1 MKRLKQLFYN
11 FLSSGIRGSLIY
23 EDVRK
28 ATLINLFALC
38 GIVYLSFYS
47 YRMWVLG
54 DPKLSLIYIY
64 CIAVIILMQIYL
76 RIRRR
81 ILFVSHILVIGLLC
95 LELFF
100 LFRNGSTDLKLPS
113 YYVFPGIYWYYI
125 FPPFSLF
132 MLGRRIGSYYNIGLI
147 GFTIFFFSTNY
158 FDGHLYDREFKVRL
172 LSVFSA
178 IFFFSFF
185 FESVRKIT
193 FSAFE
198 QTYSKKTQYLKVI
211 STKNKAL
218 KRTNREVSNLSEEL
232 RTQNEYLKVLNKEL
246 VEQNEKIALQNKL
259 MEVQGREITAQR
271 DMLIQ
276 QRQSIDDSILY
287 ASYIQKAL
295 LPSEDIL
302 KENFTDSFIL
312 YKPRNIIGGDFYF
325 YKKIDDS
332 IIIAAADCT
341 GHGVPGALLSMLGI
355 ASLSEIVYRLGITN
369 TSVILAEMCREMRSI
384 IKRNNKYDAKDGIDI
399 ALCKINLTTKELQF
413 SGAYNPVYIIRSKE
427 LIQLKA
433 DRIPVGTSIFEREPK
448 FTNQDIKLQQ
458 GDSIYLFS
466 DGFADQLSPVERKK
480 YLARNFQNLLI
491 EVSEKD
497 MTNQKD
503 ILEHEFEKW
512 RNGGDQTDDLM
523 VLGIKI

>member
-1 MKRLKQLFYN
+1 
-11 FLSSGIRGSLIY
+11 
-23 EDVRK
+23 
-28 ATLINLFALC
+28 
-38 GIVYLSFYS
+38 
-47 YRMWVLG
+47 
-54 DPKLSLIYIY
+54 
-64 CIAVIILMQIYL
+64 
-76 RIRRR
+76 
-81 ILFVSHILVIGLLC
+81 
-95 LELFF
+95 
-100 LFRNGSTDLKLPS
+100 
-113 YYVFPGIYWYYI
+113 
-125 FPPFSLF
+125 
-132 MLGRRIGSYYNIGLI
+132 
-147 GFTIFFFSTNY
+147 
-158 FDGHLYDREFKVRL
+158 
-172 LSVFSA
+172 
-178 IFFFSFF
+178 
-185 FESVRKIT
+185 
-193 FSAFE
+193 
-198 QTYSKKTQYLKVI
+198 
-211 STKNKAL
+211 
-218 KRTNREVSNLSEEL
+218 
-232 RTQNEYLKVLNKEL
+232 
-246 VEQNEKIALQNKL
+246 

-369 TSVILAEMCREMRSI
+369 TSVILTEMCREMRSI

-399 ALCKINLTTKELQF
+399 ALCKINLNTKELQF
-413 SGAYNPVYIIRSKE
+413 SGAYNPVYIIRNKE

-448 FTNQDIKLQQ
+448 FTNQDIKLQK

-466 DGFADQLSPVERKK
+466 DGFADQLSPTERKK
-480 YLARNFQNLLI
+480 YLARNFQNLLVN
-491 EVSEKD
+491 ESGKNMD
-497 MTNQKD
+497 KQKE